1 VSTQAVTVVC
11 SGPTIGRRFSG
22 TATDGSY
29 TSLNTT
35 TGSAEF
41 GFALQGKVI
50 NRIDGNYAAGSG
62 VAVIRDRVSNSILR
76 TVFLSLS
83 ANTSNTGTMIQPLM
97 VTQNHILEVYTLAA
111 GTTVLAFVHFKGNP
125 NPELFDAT
133 IADNNTGELVS
144 VANNTSLGTY
154 FGQTMDAVQ
163 IQGSDGKIVQY
174 GIVFNGD
181 GGEIWAA
188 QGGERLANQLGNVN
202 LVMGPNMN
210 VLVTRGM
217 TLKATMQA

>member
-1 VSTQAVTVVC
+1 MSTQAVTVVA
-11 SGPTIGRRFSG
+11 SGPGIGRRFSG
-22 TATDGSY
+22 TATDGAY
-29 TSLNTT
+29 TAINTT

-41 GFALQGKVI
+41 GFALQGHVI
-50 NRIDGNYAAGSG
+50 NRIDMNYAAGSG
-62 VAVIRDRVSNSILR
+62 VAVIRNRVTNTIDRVS
-76 TVFLSLS
+76 FGSLS
-83 ANTSNTGTMIQPLM
+83 ANTSNTGTMIQPLL
-97 VTQNHILEVYTLAA
+97 VTMNHTLEVYTLAA
-111 GTTVLAFVHFKGNP
+111 GTTVLAFVHLKGAP
-125 NPELFDAT
+125 PELFDAT
-133 IADNNTGELVS
+133 IANNNTGELVS
-144 VANNTSLGTY
+144 ASNDSSLGTY
-154 FGQTMDAVQ
+154 FGQTLDAVQ

-210 VLVTRGM
+210 VPITRGM

>member
-1 VSTQAVTVVC
+1 
-11 SGPTIGRRFSG
+11 
-22 TATDGSY
+22 
-29 TSLNTT
+29 
-35 TGSAEF
+35 
-41 GFALQGKVI
+41 
-50 NRIDGNYAAGSG
+50 
-62 VAVIRDRVSNSILR
+62 
-76 TVFLSLS
+76 
-83 ANTSNTGTMIQPLM
+83 
-97 VTQNHILEVYTLAA
+97 
-111 GTTVLAFVHFKGNP
+111 
-125 NPELFDAT
+125 
-133 IADNNTGELVS
+133 
-144 VANNTSLGTY
+144 
-154 FGQTMDAVQ
+154 MDAVQ